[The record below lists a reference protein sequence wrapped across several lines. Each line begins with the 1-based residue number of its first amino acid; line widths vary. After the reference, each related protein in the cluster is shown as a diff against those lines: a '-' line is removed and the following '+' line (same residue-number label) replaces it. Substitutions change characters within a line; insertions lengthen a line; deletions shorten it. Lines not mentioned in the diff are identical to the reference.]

1 MKGSLAK
8 MRKVIALL
16 FTVAMLFGIT
26 AYCVSAAGTDLNSY
40 TSFVFDGNSVTVSEG
55 SSNYYE
61 VLVIDK
67 SENETAPNEST
78 DEKGNT
84 VYSLPDGSDGIL
96 QVSIKK
102 KGGSYVFSGN
112 GTGAIKVAKEGTA
125 DAVIYLNGL
134 TLNSDFTSSIVAN
147 KNHTGTVT
155 VCVVKDT
162 VNTLSDSVYNN
173 DDVYTD
179 NAVAEKAVIKAKA
192 GTNLVICGEG
202 TLNINANGKNG
213 IKAATSLTINDVTL
227 NIDALDN
234 GISGENEVT
243 INSGVFKI
251 KSAEGDGIKSCADD
265 TPTGDITINGGTFD
279 IDVLCDG
286 IQATM
291 NLNIN
296 GGTFNIVTYNGYNDK
311 NYDGDDDSYPSAK
324 GLKASGSY
332 VVTDDSG
339 NETEVDATGC
349 QLNVTGGTFDLNCAD
364 DAVHS
369 DGDLTITG
377 GTFTISSGDDAIHS
391 EYITTIGAED
401 SDNANLSI
409 DINNCVEGIEG
420 AKVDIYS
427 GTLNIFSTDDA
438 INAANSELKNYS
450 YQINVYGSNI
460 YASAYNGD
468 CFDSNGSLTIYD
480 GYIVALGGIISSD
493 NDALDCDGILSIK
506 GGTVL
511 TVQKGSGMQNST
523 GGQTCAV
530 WTSTGNATA
539 SASSA
544 SGKNTMPGMNM
555 GGFGSSGSGFVS
567 NGSEIVIYDNSGNEI
582 IRTTAKWNQS
592 TNSKAGKVMLS
603 SSTLESGKTY
613 TLSVDGNSNGASSSN
628 SGIFSIFQRI
638 INFFNSI
645 FDKIKSIFNI

>member
-1 MKGSLAK
+1 MKGLLITRKAISL
-8 MRKVIALL
+8 LL
-16 FTVAMLFGIT
+16 TVAMFLSVT
-26 AYCVSAAGTDLNSY
+26 VCYVSASDIDLSSY
-40 TSFVFDGNSVTVSEG
+40 TSFVFDGKSVTVSEG
-55 SSNYYE
+55 TSQNYE
-61 VLVIDK
+61 VLVIDQA
-67 SENETAPNEST
+67 ENETEPNKSA
-78 DEKGNT
+78 DKNGNT

-102 KGGSYVFSGN
+102 SGGSYVFSGD
-112 GTGAIKVAKEGTA
+112 GTGAIKVAKDGTA

-134 TLNSDFTSSIVAN
+134 TLNSDFTSAIVAN
-147 KNHTGTVT
+147 KNHTKTVT
-155 VCVVKDT
+155 VHAVKGT
-162 VNTLSDSVYNN
+162 VNKLSDSVYNN

-202 TLNINANGKNG
+202 TLNIDANGKNG
-213 IKAATSLTINDVTL
+213 IKASTSLTINDVTL

-234 GISGENEVT
+234 GISGENTVA
-243 INSGVFKI
+243 INSGIFKI
-251 KSAEGDGIKSCADD
+251 RSAEGDGIKSCADD

-279 IDVLCDG
+279 IDVPGDG

-296 GGTFNIVTYNGYNDK
+296 GGTFNIVTYNGYNDE

-332 VVTDDSG
+332 IVTDDGG

-349 QLNVTGGTFDLNCAD
+349 QLNVSGGTFDLNCAD

-377 GTFTISSGDDAIHS
+377 GIFTISSGDDAIHS
-391 EYITTIGAED
+391 EYITTIGAEN
-401 SDNANLSI
+401 SDNSALSI

-420 AKVDIYS
+420 AKVNIYS
-427 GTLNIFSTDDA
+427 GTHNIFSTDDA

-460 YASAYNGD
+460 YASSYNGD

-480 GYIVALGGIISSD
+480 GYVVALGGIISSD
-493 NDALDCDGILSIK
+493 NDALDCDGMLSIK

-523 GGQTCAV
+523 GGQTCVV
-530 WTSTGNATA
+530 WTSTGDATA
-539 SASSA
+539 SAS
-544 SGKNTMPGMNM
+544 GKNSRPGMSM
-555 GGFGSSGSGFVS
+555 GGLGSSGSGFVS
-567 NGSEIVIYDNSGNEI
+567 NGSEIVIYDDSGNEI
-582 IRTTAKWNQS
+582 IRTTAKWNQNTS
-592 TNSKAGKVMLS
+592 SKAGKVMLS
-603 SSTLESGKTY
+603 SNNLESGKTY
-613 TLSVDGNSNGASSSN
+613 TLSVDDYSNGASSSN
-628 SGIFSIFQRI
+628 SSIL
-638 INFFNSI
+638 NFFQIIVDFFTNVI
-645 FDKIKSIFNI
+645 NMLKSFFNN